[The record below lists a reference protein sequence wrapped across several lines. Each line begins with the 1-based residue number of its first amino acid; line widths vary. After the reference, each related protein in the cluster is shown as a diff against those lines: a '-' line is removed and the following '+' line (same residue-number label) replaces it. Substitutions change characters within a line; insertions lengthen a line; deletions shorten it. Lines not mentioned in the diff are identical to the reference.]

1 MEQVALASEKGK
13 PPFPPLDDT
22 RVRPLDGTYIEG
34 VVEVVEDGH
43 PDEALP
49 ADFLLTLKERK
60 LKQRSEEGAQRTR
73 TVLRDTLDRNAIKD
87 TNFRGN
93 Y

>member
-13 PPFPPLDDT
+13 PPFPQLDDT

-43 PDEALP
+43 PDVALP
-49 ADFLLTLKERK
+49 ADCLLTLKERK
-60 LKQRSEEGAQRTR
+60 LKQRSEERAQRTR